1 VSNNQDLRPPQE
13 ALDALAAQLQ
23 TKNKE
28 IVERVNDNIENKGS
42 TEMSAVLYE
51 LAIVSMQLE
60 NITAIVLKHIDETDR
75 PLIEVPRIG
84 G

>member
-60 NITAIVLKHIDETDR
+60 NITAIVLKHIDENDR